1 MIPGNTDLSSY
12 NKSTVSLT
20 KLDVFD
26 KKAIILATNDVN
38 DISLFLNGLTQNII
52 ILYDLF
58 ESLGYKSYLLQH
70 TRNNSEKKEA
80 LIKLQ
85 TELYANIDTFKS
97 IIAQYDETENTQLV
111 NDAVELYINTMIPRL
126 KEIMKKKYSYSG
138 VDYDKN
144 DNTFHLIQKPV
155 TIKVS
160 TGIVFKFKFK
170 FKNLF
175 SFCSI

>member
-58 ESLGYKSYLLQH
+58 
-70 TRNNSEKKEA
+70 
-80 LIKLQ
+80 
-85 TELYANIDTFKS
+85 
-97 IIAQYDETENTQLV
+97 
-111 NDAVELYINTMIPRL
+111 
-126 KEIMKKKYSYSG
+126 
-138 VDYDKN
+138 
-144 DNTFHLIQKPV
+144 
-155 TIKVS
+155 
-160 TGIVFKFKFK
+160 
-170 FKNLF
+170 
-175 SFCSI
+175 